1 MGLKL
6 TCCCAAATLLLL
18 SGCESPPKSRYG
30 PRLDP
35 HTTTSGERGAREI
48 LPAGWIEFS
57 DISARQ
63 LVADLSELPEFNGE
77 YRCTIILGSIENK
90 TGVVSTSEFEQFRA
104 RFRGQLVNSRSFTD
118 RAVFRSNR
126 RQMEEI
132 RRREMPE
139 QEDLLQEGRGRSSMK
154 AINPDYTYELRGE
167 MYATHRSDSALYSLS
182 LQLYNFSSG
191 ELVWQNI
198 PYDLKQTVRR

>member
-57 DISARQ
+57 DIASRQ

-77 YRCTIILGSIENK
+77 YRSTIILGSIENK

-191 ELVWQNI
+191 ELV
-198 PYDLKQTVRR
+198 